1 MAIKTVT
8 SFIAD
13 LQNSGGP
20 SSTNQFDIEF
30 SSISASLTNHL
41 ERFGVKARTNPSFN
55 GLMVD
60 LINEAQIPGVSLTS
74 QDIKQVH
81 KGLNIK
87 AAMAKVYNEMDF
99 SCILDVH
106 SEAFK
111 FFTAWQ
117 DFIQGGTRAKDP
129 KVESGKTYTRAIA
142 QNYYNDYTCDLK
154 IKKFEKFSGS
164 SITGE
169 LNDKSEQFHVF
180 TVNLVKAYPYM
191 MSSLPYSSAGSGVVK
206 LSIGMYYEY
215 AEYTPFEYPQKK
227 SMKG

>member
-8 SFIAD
+8 SFLAD

-30 SSISASLTNHL
+30 SSVSASLTNHL

-117 DFIQGGTRAKDP
+117 DYIQGGTRAKDP
-129 KVESGKTYTRAIA
+129 KVESGKT
-142 QNYYNDYTCDLK
+142 
-154 IKKFEKFSGS
+154 
-164 SITGE
+164 
-169 LNDKSEQFHVF
+169 
-180 TVNLVKAYPYM
+180 
-191 MSSLPYSSAGSGVVK
+191 
-206 LSIGMYYEY
+206 
-215 AEYTPFEYPQKK
+215 
-227 SMKG
+227 